1 MNNYLYA
8 HLLPDEVYNQNNHQD
23 GPHAY
28 SENTHCSVLPSP
40 YLLWAGINLVPVTH
54 RDTTGDGCGC
64 YAWSTDPRSGS
75 DYRVVMLL
83 TLADYLSILR
93 ARYGQWII
101 FYIKAVLLV
110 S

>member
-1 MNNYLYA
+1 VSNHLHAYLLENEVYKQNNY
-8 HLLPDEVYNQNNHQD
+8 QD
-23 GPHAY
+23 GPNAY

-64 YAWSTDPRSGS
+64 YTWSTDPKSGS

-83 TLADYLSILR
+83 TLA
-93 ARYGQWII
+93 A
-101 FYIKAVLLV
+101 
-110 S
+110 

>member
-1 MNNYLYA
+1 MCYL
-8 HLLPDEVYNQNNHQD
+8 LENEVYKQNNHQD
-23 GPHAY
+23 GPNAY

-54 RDTTGDGCGC
+54 RDTTGDGCSC
-64 YAWSTDPRSGS
+64 YTWSTDPRSGS

-83 TLADYLSILR
+83 TLAAYLCILR
-93 ARYGQWII
+93 ANYGQWMR
-101 FYIKAVLLV
+101 FYIKAVMLV

>member
-1 MNNYLYA
+1 MLTKISKIIGGAFVSNFSAILFIP
-8 HLLPDEVYNQNNHQD
+8 L
-23 GPHAY
+23 
-28 SENTHCSVLPSP
+28 SP

-64 YAWSTDPRSGS
+64 YAWSTDPKSGS

-83 TLADYLSILR
+83 TLADYVSILR
-93 ARYGQWII
+93 ARYGQWIR